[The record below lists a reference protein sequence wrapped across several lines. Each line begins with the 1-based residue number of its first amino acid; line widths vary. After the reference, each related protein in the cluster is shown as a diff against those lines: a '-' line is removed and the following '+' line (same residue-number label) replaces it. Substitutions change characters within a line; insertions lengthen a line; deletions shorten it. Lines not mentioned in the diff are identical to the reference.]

1 MSLMIRDLFQGMLA
15 SISVGKNQTVK
26 DISQYRDF
34 IRDRELE
41 FKQLLELLKN
51 RGEIFAKIHDGC
63 RAGSIVR
70 VDVNQWKI
78 SNTSAWQDPG
88 YLACWPINKFVTAKL
103 VNDRPTGKKL
113 NFQIPYDFTTNIAWN
128 ARYQAKFD
136 GRKSVSLSY
145 DEHMSLE
152 FLFDYQGPTVY
163 CYSRTERT
171 PEELAAMRDPA
182 QHKVFD
188 QLGDEIQLGD
198 LFLYGGANTLLI
210 GKLIKVTEQGS
221 LAYTAF
227 IGGGSG
233 RISTEM
239 VRRQVKNGE
248 NVTCLLKYSKDL
260 GDRLML
266 FKLSN

>member
-1 MSLMIRDLFQGMLA
+1 
-15 SISVGKNQTVK
+15 
-26 DISQYRDF
+26 
-34 IRDRELE
+34 
-41 FKQLLELLKN
+41 
-51 RGEIFAKIHDGC
+51 
-63 RAGSIVR
+63 
-70 VDVNQWKI
+70 
-78 SNTSAWQDPG
+78 
-88 YLACWPINKFVTAKL
+88 
-103 VNDRPTGKKL
+103 
-113 NFQIPYDFTTNIAWN
+113 
-128 ARYQAKFD
+128 
-136 GRKSVSLSY
+136 
-145 DEHMSLE
+145 
-152 FLFDYQGPTVY
+152 
-163 CYSRTERT
+163 
-171 PEELAAMRDPA
+171 MRDPA